1 MKLVPRVTQTKTDAA
16 PLAPLTEEAATQ
28 AMWLYYRD
36 HKLQLITDI
45 RAYRAGILAQVQAG
59 VAVEDV
65 FAPYFKPAE
74 PAKRMRRAA

>member
-1 MKLVPRVTQTKTDAA
+1 MKLIPRVTKAEADAA
-16 PLAPLTEEAATQ
+16 PRATLTEEAAAQ

-45 RAYRAGILAQVQAG
+45 REYRAGILAQLSAG